1 MNIHASAEN
10 YLEAILALQQEH
22 GSVRSIDVARRLDY
36 SRPSVSRAMSLLRDN
51 GLITMDSDGALALT
65 DAGRVIA
72 ERIYERHRVLTRWL
86 EAIGVSAETA
96 AVDACRI
103 EHDLSSET
111 FERVKA
117 FLTKQGLI

>member
-96 AVDACRI
+96 ATDACRI
-103 EHDLSSET
+103 EHDLSAET
-111 FERVKA
+111 FEHVKA